1 MSSGKSFERR
11 RLDRR
16 LIALERA
23 PAARGVEIRAY
34 STDAEADADTR
45 PPRPGATV
53 LRIVTGV
60 SRSPDAST
68 P

>member
-1 MSSGKSFERR
+1 VSNA
-11 RLDRR
+11 LDRR

-23 PAARGVEIRAY
+23 PAARGVDLRAY
-34 STDAEADADTR
+34 ATHAEADADTR
-45 PPRPGATV
+45 PPGPGITV

-60 SRSPDAST
+60 LRERVPNSPT